1 MLTCVL
7 ERYFAST
14 VALES
19 EGADSVG
26 VQLGGDKECPFSGV
40 TSPGRVW
47 RKIPESDARSVLW
60 AHNRG

>member
-7 ERYFAST
+7 GRYFAST

-26 VQLGGDKECPFSGV
+26 GQQGGDKECPFSGV
-40 TSPGRVW
+40 TSPGRAW
-47 RKIPESDARSVLW
+47 RKMPESDARSVFW